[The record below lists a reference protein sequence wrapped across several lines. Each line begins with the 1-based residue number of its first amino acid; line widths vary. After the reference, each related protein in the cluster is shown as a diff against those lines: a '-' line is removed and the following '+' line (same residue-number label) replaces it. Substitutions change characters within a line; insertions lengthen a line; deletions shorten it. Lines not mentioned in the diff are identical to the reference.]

1 MFLII
6 GLGNP
11 GEKYN
16 LTRHNAGF
24 MAVDYLAKKWSGSWQ
39 NHKKSNSLV
48 TKIAATNGRPTIILA
63 KPQTLM
69 NNSGLAV
76 VKLLSFYNLWPK
88 KMSLF
93 KKKESNLSQTLL
105 IIHDDLDLPLGR
117 FKISLNRGS
126 AGHNG
131 VQSII
136 NQLKTKNFTRLRLG
150 ISTPKKNLI
159 GGEKF
164 VMEKFKNEEIIIIN
178 QTIKKATD
186 EIASLL

>member
-11 GEKYN
+11 GEKYK

-24 MAVDYLAKKWSGSWQ
+24 MAVDYLAKKWNADWQ
-39 NHKKSNSLV
+39 THKKSNAL
-48 TKIAATNGRPTIILA
+48 IAKTTAVSEGPAIILV

-76 VKLLSFYNLWPK
+76 AKLLSFYNLWPK
-88 KMSLF
+88 KMGLF
-93 KKKESNLSQTLL
+93 KKKESDLSQTLL
-105 IIHDDLDLPLGR
+105 VIHDDLDLPLGR
-117 FKISLNRGS
+117 FKISVNRGS
-126 AGHNG
+126 AGHRG

-136 NQLKTKNFTRLRLG
+136 DQLKTKNFTRLRLG

-164 VMEKFKNEEIIIIN
+164 VMEKFSDQEIKVIN
-178 QTIKKATD
+178 RVIKKATS